1 MPGPRDRAQPFP
13 GTMDMGFYI
22 ERTAGERI
30 RKFLWYVFVM
40 TLIAS
45 FL

>member
-1 MPGPRDRAQPFP
+1 
-13 GTMDMGFYI
+13 MGFYI

-30 RKFLWYVFVM
+30 RKFLWYVFVL

-45 FL
+45 FLYLTW